1 MLELHTR
8 QVYTVDATA
17 IKRARKNEKEQLRED
32 KAEVPPWGGQQWNY
46 WGGGGGGAS
55 TRSLTN
61 GRPDIFYQKRQSMC
75 LNHLLC
81 KLDIV
86 HNLIRHHILKNL
98 ICLIRLNL
106 RLPFHLYYRFNWLCK
121 KSLKCLSNVM
131 FQTTCFPS
139 LKFLWRSL
147 PKPSVW

>member
-1 MLELHTR
+1 MQQQLNEPGKTKKSNLEKTKQKCRLG
-8 QVYTVDATA
+8 AA
-17 IKRARKNEKEQLRED
+17 SNEIT
-32 KAEVPPWGGQQWNY
+32 G
-46 WGGGGGGAS
+46 GGGGGGAS

-147 PKPSVW
+147 PKPSV

>member
-1 MLELHTR
+1 MPFQLYYCFHWLCSRFLKYLSNDMLQSACCLSRIFLCVE
-8 QVYTVDATA
+8 
-17 IKRARKNEKEQLRED
+17 
-32 KAEVPPWGGQQWNY
+32 
-46 WGGGGGGAS
+46 AS
-55 TRSLTN
+55 QTDGL
-61 GRPDIFYQKRQSMC
+61 IFFYQKRQSMC
-75 LNHLLC
+75 LNHLFC

-147 PKPSVW
+147 PKTSV